1 MRNLKRVLS
10 LALAVMM
17 LIGMMVVG
25 ASAAG
30 YNDFTDK
37 DEIVNKDAVSMLV
50 SLGVINGMEDGSYYA
65 PTQGVDRAMM
75 AKMISVIMN
84 LGIDKGDLYENTP
97 TGLTDI
103 SNSWAKGHINFCYT
117 TGIIAGRGN
126 NTFDPNTGV
135 TGTEAAKMLLV
146 AAGYDPAVEGLTGS
160 QWEIKTIALASKLGI
175 FRNYTK
181 PVTDK
186 LSRDDAALLI
196 YNALDIEM
204 IQKYED
210 GYALSYAD
218 HRTILSAMY
227 GVYKVE
233 GVVVA
238 NEWAMLDD
246 DSDTALK
253 EGLTTVYNADGIFS
267 TTTSTSVNDKDN
279 SVKTATFEVSTP
291 VDMLGKTVTLYVKKA
306 TILEN
311 STVYGEA
318 IVASSNNVITTGSKV
333 TGGTTKDDNSL
344 ASLLKGTGLSVD
356 KNTEYYHNYEEVSID
371 STKTADVMNVKGAT
385 LTVIDNDNDG
395 YVEYV
400 LSLEKTLSEISAYN
414 TKKESLTVKGMIT
427 EDFANVVGYED
438 VAKDDVVLAVTY
450 GGRTY
455 VEKPET
461 VTGEMEYYTTKVVT
475 DKYMTVD
482 GTNYYEDELVNK
494 SGATKFLVD
503 ECELAGGVQ
512 FDATYIFYLDDYDN
526 VIAFEEVEGAA
537 KNYALITDSAFSVN
551 GLKLTADVE
560 LLLADGTTGT
570 YAVNWSSTRNNLF
583 GKTSAD
589 DEALKNFFGTS
600 DGRYQKNGYNAAG
613 HAAGYLVTY
622 TLSDDGV
629 VTLGAP
635 DLNLSSRTYSAK
647 NDTLVTSYDHDL
659 YDNTKVA
666 TLAAQ
671 IGKGDTFFKISGN
684 DTEYVY
690 SEVVNKV
697 EVDKN
702 KTVAKDATFGIDDE
716 TVVFYWDGKDGAVSV
731 GYENLYNT
739 TGKKAHNI
747 DAVMYNPEAY
757 PAAKSGVANVMLVT
771 GAYEADKEYN
781 YALILET
788 YRNYSDYNVYTAIL
802 DDGTITQLKSE
813 DDLNTMDGVD
823 HMVYEY
829 TTDSKGMTSFKSVFT
844 GDPDKNE
851 YLVDGNKVLTTV
863 NDVDL
868 YRSGKPVHNIAFG
881 YVYVPYAK
889 WVETY
894 HADKTGDNQWD
905 AMLADR
911 NADVIFNAYDVDTDA
926 ETADTV
932 AFENGQQA
940 VIVYDKDLRVK
951 CAWVIAEKD
960 DDIVIPDE
968 PADPELKVSI
978 TEDFELVIYN
988 PNNAT
993 VREISAAIVKALES
1007 KGCTDVTVTVENGKI
1022 TKVEAKDGKLN
1033 LIFSDASGNYIEA
1046 ADNQAEF
1053 DTDMAAALKD
1063 GGTVY
1068 VGAGEFALDAKSVSK
1083 DLTIVGIPGETAIT
1097 TAKTGDGADAWGLH
1111 ITAQNVTVKVSG
1123 VDFVNDADDP
1133 CTIAIKDIGDDG
1145 DSQDKISVIVDNCSF
1160 SGYNTAIQIF
1170 NGGDSSVTNC
1180 TFSDNTRYDISVGE
1194 VQKGM
1199 MTGKMTVSGN
1209 TYTQGLP
1216 ANIELLAEDTGVLV
1230 NNDNVLVYHNTYADE
1245 AASKPGVIL

>member
-25 ASAAG
+25 ANAAG

-37 DEIVNKDAVSMLV
+37 DEIENKDAVSMLV
-50 SLGVINGMEDGSYYA
+50 SLGIINGMEDGSYFA
-65 PTQGVDRAMM
+65 PTQGVDRAQM

-146 AAGYDPAVEGLTGS
+146 AAGYDPAVEGLTGA
-160 QWEIKTIALASKLGI
+160 QWQTKTIALASKLGI

-253 EGLTTVYNADGIFS
+253 EGLTTIYNADGIFS

-279 SVKTATFEVSTP
+279 NVKTATFEVSTP

-318 IVASSNNVITTGSKV
+318 IVAAGNNVITTGNKV
-333 TGGTTKDDNSL
+333 TGGTTRDDNSL

-356 KNTEYYHNYEEVSID
+356 KNTEYYHNYEEVALD

-400 LSLEKTLSEISAYN
+400 LSLEKTLSEISSYN
-414 TKKESLTVKGMIT
+414 TSKETLTVKGMIT

-438 VAKDDVVLAVTY
+438 VAKDDIVLAVTY

-482 GTNYYEDELVNK
+482 GTDYYEDGLTNK
-494 SGATKFLVD
+494 SGATKFKVD
-503 ECELAGGVQ
+503 ECEMPGGVQ
-512 FDATYIFYLDDYDN
+512 FDATYIFYLDEYDN
-526 VIAFEEVEGAA
+526 VIAFEEVEAAA

-551 GLKLTADVE
+551 GLTLTAEVE
-560 LLLADGTTGT
+560 LLLSDGTTGT
-570 YAVNWSSTRNNLF
+570 YDVNWTATRNNLF
-583 GKTSAD
+583 GKNG
-589 DEALKNFFGTS
+589 DESLKNFFGTS
-600 DGRYQKNGYNAAG
+600 DGRYQANGYRPAGSAAG
-613 HAAGYLVTY
+613 VLVTY
-622 TLSDDGV
+622 SFNEDNE
-629 VTLGAP
+629 VTLGEP
-635 DLNLSSRTYSAK
+635 DVNLSARTKSSP
-647 NDTLVTSYDHDL
+647 TLITSYTASN
-659 YDNTKVA
+659 YDTSNVA
-666 TLAAQ
+666 TLDAA
-671 IGKGDTFFKISGN
+671 ISKGDTYFEVDGN
-684 DTEYVY
+684 GTNYVY
-690 SEVVNKV
+690 SYVDSNKDVQEKPVDVNSDVK
-697 EVDKN
+697 
-702 KTVAKDATFGIDDE
+702 FGIDDE
-716 TVVFYWDGKDGAVSV
+716 TVVFFWDGSNANVAI

-739 TGKKAHNI
+739 ENFTSGSSHKV
-747 DAVMYNPEAY
+747 DVVMYNPEAY
-757 PAAKSGVANVMLVT
+757 DNGKTGVANVIVVH
-771 GAYEADKEYN
+771 GDYDAEKETH
-781 YALILET
+781 YALVLDT
-788 YRNYSDYNVYTAIL
+788 YRQYSTYNVYNVIL
-802 DDGTITQLKSE
+802 EDGTITTLKTE
-813 DDLNTMDGVD
+813 TPNTMTDGVNN
-823 HMVYEY
+823 MVYEY
-829 TTDSKGMTSFKSVFT
+829 STDSKGWTTFTSVFT
-844 GDPDKNE
+844 GDADKNE
-851 YLVDGNKVLTTV
+851 YLMDGNKVLTTV

-868 YRSGKPVHNIAFG
+868 DSSGDPVHNIAFG

-894 HADKTGDNQWD
+894 HAYGTSTPKAVAWD

-911 NADVIFNAYDVDTDA
+911 NADVIFNAFDVDKDD
-926 ETADTV
+926 ETADTI

-951 CAWVIAEKD
+951 CAWVIADKD
-960 DDIVIPDE
+960 DDIVIPGDTQN
-968 PADPELKVSI
+968 DRI
-978 TEDFELVIYN
+978 TSTTVNGFKTRSAGDYATISKAVA
-988 PNNAT
+988 NAT
-993 VREISAAIVKALES
+993 PLPLSADQAGQATATVVLTFDSAVDAYRSGKFIDSDMAKDATDADLTTSMSTTVANGALNDGNVIVVKTYDSA
-1007 KGCTDVTVTVENGKI
+1007 
-1022 TKVEAKDGKLN
+1022 TKVAMY
-1033 LIFSDASGNYIEA
+1033 SAYIVE
-1046 ADNQAEF
+1046 
-1053 DTDMAAALKD
+1053 
-1063 GGTVY
+1063 
-1068 VGAGEFALDAKSVSK
+1068 
-1083 DLTIVGIPGETAIT
+1083 
-1097 TAKTGDGADAWGLH
+1097 
-1111 ITAQNVTVKVSG
+1111 
-1123 VDFVNDADDP
+1123 
-1133 CTIAIKDIGDDG
+1133 
-1145 DSQDKISVIVDNCSF
+1145 
-1160 SGYNTAIQIF
+1160 IQ
-1170 NGGDSSVTNC
+1170 
-1180 TFSDNTRYDISVGE
+1180 
-1194 VQKGM
+1194 
-1199 MTGKMTVSGN
+1199 
-1209 TYTQGLP
+1209 
-1216 ANIELLAEDTGVLV
+1216 
-1230 NNDNVLVYHNTYADE
+1230 
-1245 AASKPGVIL
+1245 